1 MQWEQVWRRDVPS
14 YWTESYL
21 DISGSSDSSLF
32 VDELR
37 KNITS
42 DMLKCRWIY
51 DKINADILENGR

>member
-1 MQWEQVWRRDVPS
+1 MSLHIGLRAI
-14 YWTESYL
+14 L